1 MDHVDAQFATLSYS
15 IPEIEHHYG
24 ENVHILSDPYC
35 LTLLAR
41 LCAPDVMQPR
51 AGRLVRQLY
60 EYLLH
65 AVVNAEFPRR
75 EITVATRMKAVE
87 PRGLWTGQVVDS
99 SIPVAVVALARAGLQ
114 PSQICFEALS
124 EFMDVGVV
132 RQDHVAAQRATD
144 AAGEVTGTVI
154 AAAKIG
160 GSVENAMVVVPD
172 PMGATGSTILALVD
186 HIKRHGLGTPRKML
200 LLHLM
205 VTPEYLRRFATLEPW
220 LTVYALRLDRG
231 LSSPDVLK
239 TLPGVRWAEER
250 GLTDKGYIIPGAG
263 GVGELLNNSW
273 V

>member
-1 MDHVDAQFATLSYS
+1 MDHVDSQFTRLRYVPS
-15 IPEIEHHYG
+15 EMEHRYG

-41 LCAPDVMQPR
+41 LCAPDTMQPR
-51 AGRLVRQLY
+51 AGRFVRQLY

-75 EITVATRMKAVE
+75 EITMATRMKAVE
-87 PRGLWTGQVVDS
+87 PRALWTGPVVDS
-99 SIPVAVVALARAGLQ
+99 SVPVAVLALARAGLQ

-124 EFMDVGVV
+124 EFMDPGVV
-132 RQDHVAAQRATD
+132 RQDHVAAQRST
-144 AAGEVTGTVI
+144 GEDGQVTGTVI

-160 GSVENAMVVVPD
+160 GSVQDAIVVVPD
-172 PMGATGSTILALVD
+172 PMGATGSTILALLE
-186 HIKRHGLGTPRKML
+186 HFERHRLGTPRKML

-205 VTPEYLRRFATLEPW
+205 VTPEYLRRFATLAPW
-220 LTVYALRLDRG
+220 LSVYSLRLDRG
-231 LSSPDVLK
+231 LSSPEVLRCA
-239 TLPGVRWAEER
+239 PGERWDAER
-250 GLTDKGYIIPGAG
+250 GLTDKGYIVPGAG

>member
-1 MDHVDAQFATLSYS
+1 MDHLDSQFASLRYVPS
-15 IPEIEHHYG
+15 EIAHRYG
-24 ENVHILSDPYC
+24 PNVHILSDPYC

-41 LCAPDVMQPR
+41 LCSPDTRQPW

-75 EITVATRMKAVE
+75 EISMATRMRELE
-87 PRGLWTGQVVDS
+87 PRAIWTGPVVDS
-99 SIPVAVVALARAGLQ
+99 SVPVAVLALARAGLQ

-124 EFMDVGVV
+124 EFMDPGVV
-132 RQDHVAAQRATD
+132 RQDHVAAQRST
-144 AAGEVTGTVI
+144 GEGGQITGTVI

-160 GSVENAMVVVPD
+160 GSLEDAIVVVPD
-172 PMGATGSTILALVD
+172 PMGATGSTILALLD
-186 HIKRHGLGTPRKML
+186 HFRSHGLGTPRKML

-205 VTPEYLRRFATLEPW
+205 VTPEYLRRFASLEPW
-220 LTVYALRLDRG
+220 LSVYSLRLDRG
-231 LSSPDVLK
+231 LSAPRVLACP
-239 TLPGVRWAEER
+239 PGERWEEER
-250 GLTDKGYIIPGAG
+250 GLTDKGYIVPGAG